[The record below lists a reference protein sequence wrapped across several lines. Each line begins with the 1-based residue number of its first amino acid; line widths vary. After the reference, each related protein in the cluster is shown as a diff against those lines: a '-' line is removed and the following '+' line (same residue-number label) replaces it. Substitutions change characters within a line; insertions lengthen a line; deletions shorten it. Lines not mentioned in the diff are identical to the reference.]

1 MSEYL
6 KNPFDDDQ
14 ERAQPTPP
22 TAPIPTP
29 VTPLTVR
36 GSTPVQR
43 ETQPLTSG
51 SHKAHLGQATAVG
64 AGKSRGLATVLAL
77 FLGWFGVHNF
87 YFGYKGKGFIQLAL
101 FVAFLALPE
110 SDPMSLVVLFL
121 FFWLVLD
128 FFRLVFGIGKYR
140 N

>member
-6 KNPFDDDQ
+6 KNPFDDDH
-14 ERAQPTPP
+14 ERSQPTPP
-22 TAPIPTP
+22 APTP
-29 VTPLTVR
+29 VTPSSIR
-36 GSTPVQR
+36 HSAPVQR
-43 ETQPLTSG
+43 DTQPLTPG
-51 SHKAHLGQATAVG
+51 SYKAHLDQAAAVG
-64 AGKSRGLATVLAL
+64 SGKSRGLAAVLAL